1 MRRRLHNGG
10 PSLAPCWRRAGSALA
25 QRWLNNATELAPR
38 WRGPASPMVARG
50 APVTQCCF
58 DVGSTAQRCSKIS
71 VGLGAELRLVG
82 AAPFGRSSSAT
93 ARHHSH
99 VARVDSGMGRLR
111 HCADTAKRACRSI
124 LAAAHRATQCSH
136 KTECCPARGL
146 RRHGFTHGDIKIN
159 PPGEYRQ
166 RMLTAWPAAPTPC

>member
-1 MRRRLHNGG
+1 M
-10 PSLAPCWRRAGSALA
+10 APAQRWSFVGALMALCWLSVGAALA
-25 QRWLNNATELAPR
+25 QQRYRA
-38 WRGPASPMVARG
+38 GPALARPCFANGCTG
-50 APVTQCCF
+50 APLTQCCF

-71 VGLGAELRLVG
+71 VGLGAELCLVG

-124 LAAAHRATQCSH
+124 LAAAHRATQRSH

-166 RMLTAWPAAPTPC
+166 RMLTAWPAAPIPC